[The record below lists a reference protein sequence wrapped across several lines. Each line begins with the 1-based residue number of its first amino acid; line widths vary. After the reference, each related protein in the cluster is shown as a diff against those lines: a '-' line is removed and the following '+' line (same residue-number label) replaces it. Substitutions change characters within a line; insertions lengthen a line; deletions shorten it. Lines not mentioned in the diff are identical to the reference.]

1 MKKNAVPVAL
11 GSKEIPEGAPNCL
24 EGLAFL
30 FTGDLSSIT
39 RDQATDLVKRYAG
52 RVVSAP
58 SKKTN
63 WVVVGENP
71 GPSKMEKITAL
82 GLPQVNE
89 DEFLDMIRR
98 SCPNQSSAAVSKL
111 EPGVAPALPN
121 SAPTKASVKPGKAA
135 KVSANE
141 KADLWTVKY
150 MPQSHADL
158 IGNPGIYEKLTDWLT
173 NWSAGSS
180 ENKAALLSGPPG
192 IGKTTMAHLACQELG
207 FDSIE
212 MNASDTR
219 NKKTLHETVREIIDA
234 TSLSSMFSGKHLTA
248 KKHVLI
254 MDEVD
259 GMSAGDRGGMA
270 ELILLIKKTRIPI
283 ICICNDRQS
292 VKVRSLANYCLDLRF
307 RRPDARQILPRIK
320 AIAEKE
326 GLQIQ
331 PNAIEELVASTH
343 ADIRQILTLLSTYKL
358 TKETLSYDD
367 SKGLAV
373 ENAKDLEQGP
383 FDATQNLLG
392 GGQWSRM
399 SMNNKIDQ
407 YFIDGSLVPLMI
419 HENYLKCRATNPREI
434 VSKGNA
440 KPNFMD
446 LCAAAADSLSL
457 SDRVDSLIRGSNQ
470 VWSLAPLHGVMS
482 SVLPSYY
489 VHGQIGGRI
498 DFAGWLGQNSRT
510 GKNQRLLTEIT
521 KHTFLHTRA
530 GKTEL
535 RLDYI
540 GTFAGA
546 IVGPMARDG
555 AEGINKTIEFMD
567 DYSVSR
573 DDVDNILD
581 LVLDPTRNTSSF
593 AKIPTAVRSAFT
605 RKYNQGV
612 HRLPYSLGGASTS
625 TVKRISTDISLA
637 EDDQDE
643 EDAIFSVTPDD
654 EAAEGED
661 DIKKDKMIKAKSV
674 KATAK
679 KAAPA
684 KKPKK

>member
-1 MKKNAVPVAL
+1 MAL

-39 RDQATDLVKRYAG
+39 RDQGTDLVKRYAG

-63 WVVVGENP
+63 FVVVGDNP
-71 GPSKMEKITAL
+71 GPSKMEKIKAL
-82 GLPQVNE
+82 GLQQIDE
-89 DEFLDMIRR
+89 DGFLDMIRR
-98 SCPNQSSAAVSKL
+98 SSPSQSASSYSVAAGHETNVQEASPAPVKAKT
-111 EPGVAPALPN
+111 VAPA
-121 SAPTKASVKPGKAA
+121 KAA
-135 KVSANE
+135 KAMKVSSNE
-141 KADLWTVKY
+141 GADLWTVKY
-150 MPQSHADL
+150 MPQSHTDL
-158 IGNPGIYEKLTDWLT
+158 IGNPGIYEKLTEWLT
-173 NWSAGSS
+173 NWESA

-192 IGKTTMAHLACQELG
+192 IGKTTMANLACKELG

-219 NKKTLHETVREIIDA
+219 NKKTLHETVREIIDS
-234 TSLSSMFSGKHLTA
+234 TSLSSMFTGKHTVT

-292 VKVRSLANYCLDLRF
+292 VKVRSLANHCLDLRL

-326 GLQIQ
+326 GLQIHA
-331 PNAIEELVASTH
+331 NAIEELVTSTH

-358 TKETLSYDD
+358 TRDTLSYDD

-373 ENAKDLEQGP
+373 GNSKDLEHGP
-383 FDATQNLLG
+383 FEATQNLLG
-392 GGQWSRM
+392 SGQWSRM
-399 SMNNKIDQ
+399 SMNEKIDQ

-419 HENYLKCRATNPREI
+419 HENYLKCRATNAREI
-434 VSKGNA
+434 VSTGNT

-470 VWSLAPLHGVMS
+470 EWSLAPLHGVMS

-510 GKNQRLLTEIT
+510 GKNQRLLAEIT

-530 GKTEL
+530 GKAEL

-540 GTFAGA
+540 GSMAGS
-546 IVGPMARDG
+546 IVGPMNKDG
-555 AEGINKTIEFMD
+555 VDGIDRTIEFMD
-567 DYSVSR
+567 DYSISR

-581 LVLDPTRNTSSF
+581 LVLDPSRNTSAFS
-593 AKIPTAVRSAFT
+593 KIPTTTRSAFT

-625 TVKRISTDISLA
+625 VVKRISTDIA
-637 EDDQDE
+637 GVEGDPDE
-643 EDAIFSVTPDD
+643 EDALFSVTPDD
-654 EAAEGED
+654 DGADAGED
-661 DIKKDKMIKAKSV
+661 DIKKDKMIKAKPIK
-674 KATAK
+674 KAPAK

-684 KKPKK
+684 KKLKK